1 MAKRKRKRRQI
12 SRERGVQQAVANVS
26 KSRNLVK
33 VKPIV
38 ADVETASADDNS
50 EEYAYV
56 RADLKRI
63 AILAVGITVVL
74 IALSFAF

>member
-33 VKPIV
+33 VKPVV
-38 ADVETASADDNS
+38 ANVEATSADDNG